1 MVLSKI
7 SDDVSYPE
15 LKSVDASDL
24 KKEVNSLY
32 QLEIKDVDVMIAVGN
47 AKNTFEEKNILY
59 FPIYLVKKNN
69 NVVQIGLYEIEA
81 SDYMNY
87 LDEYNNLD
95 VEKLNDPLIYKF
107 ATKDFL
113 EKLRQLPDMPLVRNE
128 TRGKEREE
136 ELEEGEIVESDD
148 EDENGMGNKIPADRN
163 DLDDMDILESHEIPK
178 EREDIFILTRGVPIP
193 PSLKEETREKAK
205 DIREKYKLKNKDNPS
220 DNWIQKFMENNYY
233 SITDNEGGGDC
244 LFATIRDAFSS
255 IAQQT
260 SVNKLRKKLS
270 DEANDTI
277 FMNYK
282 EHFDMYNQALI
293 EETNKIKESEIVYN
307 KFKEQFS
314 NTLDREQ
321 KKFITEEAKKVKA
334 NHDKMVE
341 EKKIT
346 VQILNEFKFM
356 KGIDTL
362 DKFKKKIRTCQF
374 WAETWA
380 ISTLERLLNIKF
392 IMLSQEAY
400 KSGDKK
406 NVLLCGQLNDDYLQN
421 KGIFTPEFYIM
432 LDYTGSHYKL
442 VGYKN
447 KMIFKFKEIPYDIK
461 KKIVDKCLEK
471 NAGPFALIPD
481 FQKFKSLLLSQK
493 KETPE
498 IEVNDYDE
506 LSEARLRGYYD
517 DNIVFSFYSN
527 SFNKPLPGK
536 GAGEIIP
543 NDKLKDFVELAGI
556 ADWRK
561 KLDNSWIQEFT
572 IDNHKWASV
581 EHFYQGSKF
590 KKTHPEFYLSFSLD
604 SGTDLSKNAEMAKA
618 AGSKSGKYKGE
629 LLRPKEVT
637 IDPDFYGK
645 RNKQELYDAQFA
657 KFTQNEELK
666 KLLISTKDA
675 KLTYNRKG
683 SQPVVYDDLMIIRN
697 KIKTSEN
704 NSSENN

>member
-81 SDYMNY
+81 SNYINY

-128 TRGKEREE
+128 NRGKEREE
-136 ELEEGEIVESDD
+136 LEDGEIVESDD
-148 EDENGMGNKIPADRN
+148 EHENGMGDKIPADRN
-163 DLDDMDILESHEIPK
+163 DLVDMDILESQEIPK

-205 DIREKYKLKNKDNPS
+205 DIKEKYKLKSKENSS

-270 DEANDTI
+270 DEATDTI

-307 KFKEQFS
+307 KFKQQFS

-461 KKIVDKCLEK
+461 KKIIDKCLEK

-493 KETPE
+493 KDTPE

-536 GAGEIIP
+536 GAGETIP

-704 NSSENN
+704 NLNN